1 MTWDGCDLGG
11 GGLPGENALHGRR
24 MIAAPSQCG
33 GSNRDLGQDG
43 DLLTMS
49 DSTPQSRRAFA
60 HASVGA
66 ALATLGA
73 CRIDSG
79 IVNAADAP
87 PITKNRISIGTRIS
101 PAWL

>member
-1 MTWDGCDLGG
+1 
-11 GGLPGENALHGRR
+11 
-24 MIAAPSQCG
+24 
-33 GSNRDLGQDG
+33 
-43 DLLTMS
+43 MS

-60 HASVGA
+60 HVSAGG

-87 PITKNRISIGTRIS
+87 PIAKNKIRVGTRIS
-101 PAWL
+101 PADRPAAELVVSPSY